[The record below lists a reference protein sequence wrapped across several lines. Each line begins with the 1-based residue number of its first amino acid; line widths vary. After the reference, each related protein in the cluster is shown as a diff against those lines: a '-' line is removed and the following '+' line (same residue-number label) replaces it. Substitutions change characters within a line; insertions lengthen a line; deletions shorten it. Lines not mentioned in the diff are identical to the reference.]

1 MNTLR
6 TLPVLFL
13 LAAGLAPL
21 APLDSQAGP
30 ILRRAQERKAC
41 QEFAGKLQATS
52 GNPQQAQLVYQ
63 QGVLKL
69 VETFGENPCGDIPA
83 PVAAAPAPA
92 ATVSPVTAPATA
104 KPANPQQVQ
113 ACQEFAGKLQATS
126 GNPQQAQLVYQQGV
140 LKLVE
145 TFGENPCGDIP
156 APTAA
161 APATPAPAPVTAPV
175 TAKPANPQQAQA
187 CQEFASKLQG
197 AQGNPAQAQQIY
209 AMGTQKLSGMF
220 GPNPCPNVPKP

>member
-1 MNTLR
+1 MSTLR
-6 TLPVLFL
+6 SIPVLLL
-13 LAAGLAPL
+13 LAAGLVPL
-21 APLDSQAGP
+21 APLDAQAGP

-41 QEFAGKLQATS
+41 QEFAGKLQGAN

-83 PVAAAPAPA
+83 PVASAPAPAPA
-92 ATVSPVTAPATA
+92 AAVSPVTAPASS
-104 KPANPQQVQ
+104 K
-113 ACQEFAGKLQATS
+113 S
-126 GNPQQAQLVYQQGV
+126 
-140 LKLVE
+140 
-145 TFGENPCGDIP
+145 
-156 APTAA
+156 
-161 APATPAPAPVTAPV
+161 
-175 TAKPANPQQAQA
+175 ANPQQAQA
-187 CQEFASKLQG
+187 CQEFAGKLQG

>member
-1 MNTLR
+1 MTTLR
-6 TLPVLFL
+6 TLPVLLL
-13 LAAGLAPL
+13 LAAGFAPL
-21 APLDSQAGP
+21 APLDAQAGP

-41 QEFAGKLQATS
+41 QEFAGKLQAAS

-83 PVAAAPAPA
+83 PVAAAPATSPAPAPA
-92 ATVSPVTAPATA
+92 AAVSPVTAPATA
-104 KPANPQQVQ
+104 KPAN
-113 ACQEFAGKLQATS
+113 S
-126 GNPQQAQLVYQQGV
+126 
-140 LKLVE
+140 
-145 TFGENPCGDIP
+145 
-156 APTAA
+156 
-161 APATPAPAPVTAPV
+161 
-175 TAKPANPQQAQA
+175 QQAQA
-187 CQEFASKLQG
+187 CQEFAGKLQG

>member
-1 MNTLR
+1 MSTLR
-6 TLPVLFL
+6 SIPVLLL

-21 APLDSQAGP
+21 APLDAQAGP

-83 PVAAAPAPA
+83 PVASAPAPAPAPAPA
-92 ATVSPVTAPATA
+92 AAVSAVSAPASA
-104 KPANPQQVQ
+104 K
-113 ACQEFAGKLQATS
+113 S
-126 GNPQQAQLVYQQGV
+126 
-140 LKLVE
+140 
-145 TFGENPCGDIP
+145 
-156 APTAA
+156 
-161 APATPAPAPVTAPV
+161 
-175 TAKPANPQQAQA
+175 ANPQQAQA
-187 CQEFASKLQG
+187 CQEFAGKLQG

-209 AMGTQKLSGMF
+209 AMGSQKLSGMF

>member
-1 MNTLR
+1 MTARR
-6 TLPVLFL
+6 TIPVLLL

-21 APLDSQAGP
+21 APPNAQAGP
-30 ILRRAQERKAC
+30 LLRRAQERKAC
-41 QEFAGKLQATS
+41 QEFAVKLQATS
-52 GNPQQAQLVYQ
+52 A
-63 QGVLKL
+63 
-69 VETFGENPCGDIPA
+69 
-83 PVAAAPAPA
+83 
-92 ATVSPVTAPATA
+92 
-104 KPANPQQVQ
+104 
-113 ACQEFAGKLQATS
+113 
-126 GNPQQAQLVYQQGV
+126 NPQQAQLVYQQGV

-161 APATPAPAPVTAPV
+161 APAAPAPAPV

-209 AMGTQKLSGMF
+209 AMGSQKLSGMF
-220 GPNPCPNVPKP
+220 GPNPCPQIKAP

>member
-1 MNTLR
+1 MTTLR
-6 TLPVLFL
+6 TLPVLLL

-21 APLDSQAGP
+21 APLDAQAGP

-41 QEFAGKLQATS
+41 QEFAGKLQAAS

-83 PVAAAPAPA
+83 PVASGPAPAPA
-92 ATVSPVTAPATA
+92 AAPAAVVSPVTATA
-104 KPANPQQVQ
+104 
-113 ACQEFAGKLQATS
+113 
-126 GNPQQAQLVYQQGV
+126 
-140 LKLVE
+140 
-145 TFGENPCGDIP
+145 
-156 APTAA
+156 
-161 APATPAPAPVTAPV
+161 

-187 CQEFASKLQG
+187 CQEFAAKLQG

-209 AMGTQKLSGMF
+209 AMGSQKLSGMF
-220 GPNPCPNVPKP
+220 GANPCPNVPKP

>member
-1 MNTLR
+1 MAVSRTPGPPLAMSTLR
-6 TLPVLFL
+6 SIPVLLL

-21 APLDSQAGP
+21 APLDAQAGP

-69 VETFGENPCGDIPA
+69 VETFGENPA
-83 PVAAAPAPA
+83 PVASAPAPAPA
-92 ATVSPVTAPATA
+92 AAVSPVTAPSSA
-104 KPANPQQVQ
+104 K
-113 ACQEFAGKLQATS
+113 S
-126 GNPQQAQLVYQQGV
+126 
-140 LKLVE
+140 
-145 TFGENPCGDIP
+145 
-156 APTAA
+156 
-161 APATPAPAPVTAPV
+161 
-175 TAKPANPQQAQA
+175 ANPQQAQA
-187 CQEFASKLQG
+187 CQEFAGKLQG

>member
-1 MNTLR
+1 MSTLR
-6 TLPVLFL
+6 SIPVLLL

-21 APLDSQAGP
+21 APLDAQAGP

-41 QEFAGKLQATS
+41 KEFAGKLQATS

-83 PVAAAPAPA
+83 PVGSAPAPAPAPA
-92 ATVSPVTAPATA
+92 AAVSPVTAPASA
-104 KPANPQQVQ
+104 KS
-113 ACQEFAGKLQATS
+113 T
-126 GNPQQAQLVYQQGV
+126 
-140 LKLVE
+140 
-145 TFGENPCGDIP
+145 
-156 APTAA
+156 
-161 APATPAPAPVTAPV
+161 
-175 TAKPANPQQAQA
+175 NPQQAQA
-187 CQEFASKLQG
+187 CQEFAGKLQG
-197 AQGNPAQAQQIY
+197 AQDNPAQAQQIY